1 MKEFVFGTAAQFDWL
16 EALLADGRCHV
27 FEHCVLPPGCTP
39 GTARLGSEKNSSGYI
54 L

>member
-27 FEHCVLPPGCTP
+27 FELYAGHGAAGL
-39 GTARLGSEKNSSGYI
+39 
-54 L
+54 

>member
-27 FEHCVLPPGCTP
+27 FEHCAARLYAGH
-39 GTARLGSEKNSSGYI
+39 GTAGL
-54 L
+54 

>member
-27 FEHCVLPPGCTP
+27 FAGHGAAGL
-39 GTARLGSEKNSSGYI
+39 
-54 L
+54 